1 MHKSKTKNFLY
12 SYLSNYIMPLK
23 LKHEMAQKNAKGI
36 FILAA
41 SLILV
46 GFFQIYQIYGMKF
59 YQETV
64 TQLRFAQIYGLLMV
78 VWGIAAILIII
89 AALKRYKKHH
99 NMHLLN
105 AAVNITFVIGVSIN
119 LLNFFFDLPLS
130 ATVAWCVA
138 FLMSLGILTVS
149 PVIMLSVLTLNVFFI
164 FIFGFYDESYI
175 NLFIYYIATCI
186 IAVTKW
192 KNCIK
197 SYENSEKINLILK
210 EQDEKILQIQTQII
224 AAFANLVENRDTF
237 TGEHIRRT
245 SMYVD
250 LLSIQLAEDGYYPEI
265 LTPQNIALFVSA
277 APLHDMGKIVIS
289 DTILNKNGKLNSE
302 EYNNMKSHAEKGYE
316 IIKKTLKN
324 IERDEYVE
332 IAAQMA
338 LCHHER
344 YDGAGYPQG
353 LKGNEIPL
361 CARIMSVADVYDALL
376 SRRQYKEPLT
386 KQQALEIM
394 KKASGTQFEP
404 CIIEALIKIQ
414 DRIA

>member
-1 MHKSKTKNFLY
+1 MPKSKLQV
-12 SYLSNYIMPLK
+12 LSNYFSSYIMPSN
-23 LKHEMAQKNAKGI
+23 LKHQMAIKNAKGI
-36 FILAA
+36 YILAA
-41 SLILV
+41 SLILI

-64 TQLRFAQIYGLLMV
+64 TQLKFAQIYGLLMII
-78 VWGIAAILIII
+78 WGIAAIFIII
-89 AALKRYKKHH
+89 AALSHYKKRH

-105 AAVNITFVIGVSIN
+105 AAVNTAFVIGVSIN

-149 PVIMLSVLTLNVFFI
+149 PVIMLSVLTLNVAFI
-164 FIFGFYDESYI
+164 FIFKFYDESYI

-197 SYENSEKINLILK
+197 SYENSEKVNLVLK
-210 EQDEKILQIQTQII
+210 EQDEKIIQMQTQII

-250 LLSIQLAEDGYYPEI
+250 MLSIQLKEDGYYPEI

-277 APLHDMGKIVIS
+277 APLHDMGKIAIS
-289 DTILNKNGKLNSE
+289 DTILNKKTKLNAE
-302 EYNNMKSHAEKGYE
+302 EFDVMKSHAERGYS

-338 LCHHER
+338 LCHHEF
-344 YDGAGYPQG
+344 YNGGGYPQG
-353 LKGNEIPL
+353 LKGDEIPL
-361 CARIMSVADVYDALL
+361 CARIMAVADVFDALL

-394 KKASGTQFEP
+394 QKGSGTQFEP
-404 CIIEALIKIQ
+404 CIIEALAKIQ
-414 DRIA
+414 DRII